1 MFGPLPSTVSVIS
14 EGYRRSPPVTGT
26 ESKSVR
32 PGVRSQGRI
41 AVRIGAL
48 FDVFQTIDEVTAEI
62 QGYAD
67 AGFAS
72 VWGSRWRSG

>member
-1 MFGPLPSTVSVIS
+1 M
-14 EGYRRSPPVTGT
+14 
-26 ESKSVR
+26 
-32 PGVRSQGRI
+32 
-41 AVRIGAL
+41 RIGAL

-72 VWGSRWRSG
+72 VWGSRWRSR